1 MTAGLAVIVVNYG
14 SHELLIDNLA
24 GIDFVA
30 LGARCVIVDN
40 FTSVGELA
48 AVQSLARRHGWDVVA
63 SPTNVGFGEGV
74 NLGVAYASDR
84 GTDTFLLLNPDVKIS
99 VDAIRTLRDR
109 VQAHPMDLV
118 SPRILNAHGGV
129 WFAGGELDVSSGR
142 VRTSRDVPMDAPF
155 SWLTGACLTVSRS
168 LWTATGGFD
177 PEYFLYWEDVDFSQ
191 RAKAAGGR
199 LVVLKDVE
207 VTHDVG
213 ATQGVGKSTVY
224 LRFNAR
230 NRLLFASKWLPKH
243 VQRRWIRRTPMESYR
258 VLVRD
263 GRRTLF
269 QGKKVAAVV
278 AGSAAGA
285 RAIVGPGSQN
295 PNAVAI
301 GAGSQ

>member
-177 PEYFLYWEDVDFSQ
+177 PEYFLYW
-191 RAKAAGGR
+191 
-199 LVVLKDVE
+199 
-207 VTHDVG
+207 
-213 ATQGVGKSTVY
+213 STVY

-243 VQRRWIRRTPMESYR
+243 VQRRWIRRTPLESYR